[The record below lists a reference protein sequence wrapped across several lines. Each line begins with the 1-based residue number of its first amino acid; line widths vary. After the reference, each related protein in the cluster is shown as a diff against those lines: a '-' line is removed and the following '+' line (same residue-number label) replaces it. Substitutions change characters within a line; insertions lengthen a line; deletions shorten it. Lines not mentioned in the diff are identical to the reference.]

1 MDEILYETLDNINE
15 GIAIMDRSLQV
26 VFWNK
31 NMEKLSRIKADD
43 AVGVCAFCALP
54 GLNREYFHKMF
65 GSVFEDG
72 RKMFLSAAMHRDIIE
87 KKDIN
92 LRLSRLVKDDDSFM
106 LMEFIDVTSQFLRV
120 NQLKKNVDEL
130 CTLNHALKEKEKTI
144 NRLAYYDGL
153 TGLAN
158 RILFYKFA
166 EKFEANAGRT
176 GERLGLMFLDVDNF
190 KDINDTYGH
199 QTGDEVL
206 LFVTEVLKKSIRK
219 VDLAARFGGDEF
231 LILLHGVRDREDCA
245 VTAERIKEGT
255 KIAIRVSG
263 VEIKVS
269 LSIGISLLPDDA
281 LNIDEL
287 ISKADRA
294 MYEAKNNGGN
304 GYEFFCKKVKAQ

>member
-1 MDEILYETLDNINE
+1 MDKILYEILDNISE
-15 GIAIMDRSLQV
+15 GIGILDQNLQV

-31 NMEKLSRIKADD
+31 NMEKLSHIKAED
-43 AVGVCAFCALP
+43 AVGVCVFCVLP
-54 GLNREYFHKMF
+54 GLNKEYFHKMF
-65 GSVFEDG
+65 SSVFEDG
-72 RKMFLSAAMHRDIIE
+72 RKMFLSAAMHHGIIE

-92 LRLSRLVKDDDSFM
+92 LRLSRLADGDNNFM
-106 LMEFIDVTSQFLRV
+106 LMEFIDVTNQFLRV

-130 CTLNHALKEKEKTI
+130 RALNHALKEQEKKI

-158 RILFYKFA
+158 RTLFYKFA
-166 EKFEANAGRT
+166 EKFEANANRT
-176 GERLGLMFLDVDNF
+176 GERLGLMFLDIDNF

-206 LFVTEVLKKSIRK
+206 LYVTEVLKKSIRK

-231 LILLHGVRDREDCA
+231 LILLHGIKDYEDCA
-245 VTAERIKEGT
+245 ATAKRIKEGT
-255 KIAIRVSG
+255 KDIIRANG

-294 MYEAKNNGGN
+294 MYAAKNNGGN
-304 GYEFFCKKVKAQ
+304 GYKFHHRPR